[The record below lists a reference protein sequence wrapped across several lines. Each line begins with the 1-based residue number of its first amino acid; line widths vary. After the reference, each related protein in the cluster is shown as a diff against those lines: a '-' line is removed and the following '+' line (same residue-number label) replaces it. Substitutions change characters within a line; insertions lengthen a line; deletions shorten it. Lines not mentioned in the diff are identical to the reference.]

1 MIKAILT
8 KPLNGEPEG
17 TPAEFNKT
25 DFEMLEKLGAV
36 KRAPADGPDPEPELE
51 PELEPEKAPT
61 PAPAK
66 ADPVPA
72 NKMDISSANKAAKA
86 G

>member
-17 TPAEFNKT
+17 SPAEFNKT
-25 DFEMLEKLGAV
+25 DFEMLEQLGAV
-36 KRAPADGPDPEPELE
+36 KRAPTGEPEPEAE
-51 PELEPEKAPT
+51 PEQTPTPT

-66 ADPVPA
+66 ADAVPA
-72 NKMDISSANKAAKA
+72 NKMDAAPANKAAKA
-86 G
+86 D